1 MTRRCFASLPGGT
14 WVNTRRQTRAPSC
27 AYATCWRR
35 QLSLHKCWPRSRP
48 RACSKSGTV
57 ADATLSAAR
66 FDQEQQ
72 RLSIGEYGFLALVN
86 DTEDNLIS
94 RRSMR

>member
-1 MTRRCFASLPGGT
+1 M
-14 WVNTRRQTRAPSC
+14 
-27 AYATCWRR
+27 
-35 QLSLHKCWPRSRP
+35 
-48 RACSKSGTV
+48 

-72 RLSIGEYGFLALVN
+72 RLSIGEYGFLALVD